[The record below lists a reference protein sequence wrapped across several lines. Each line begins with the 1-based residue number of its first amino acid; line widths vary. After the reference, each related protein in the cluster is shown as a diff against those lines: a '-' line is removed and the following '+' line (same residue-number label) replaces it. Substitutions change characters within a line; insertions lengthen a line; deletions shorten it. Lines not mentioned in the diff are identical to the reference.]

1 MGFSEDVEQQRSNEV
16 KSLRQWVGWGLV
28 GSFVLHGLSL
38 SGTMPSLVKS
48 RPTEVVVVPRR
59 EPEAKPT
66 PPVQPKVEP
75 KIEPEIKPEIQPEIQ
90 PSPTL
95 RQTVTASRILP
106 PGVMPE
112 GEADAERD
120 ESPLVGSG
128 LAEGDGG
135 FSEGIGLNRS
145 NSTIRGSGGGER
157 RGIEGGVPGGIIA
170 PPEPIV
176 TAPTPPLVEERTE
189 TQPIDPRLAVCR
201 RCPSPEYPRSAL
213 QAAAE
218 GRVQMAVDLDSQ
230 GRVVGVRLANSSG
243 NTELDRAVLE
253 TVRQRWR
260 FEGVRGGASNV
271 PVEVYMTVDESEL
284 NQRAQDWGDRT
295 AIEIPDA
302 GFATSSEAAPEAVP
316 ESVPESVPENTGA
329 SIRPQ
334 QPTPESSPAS
344 IPQSVPTPVS
354 APIPSTLPESEPE
367 MIPEPIPA
375 AVSEPDPAPIP
386 ESVPEPEPEPFV
398 EPALEVLT
406 PVEPIAPELQESGSD
421 VLSGIESIPVEQ

>member
-1 MGFSEDVEQQRSNEV
+1 MGFSEDVEQQRSNEM
-16 KSLRQWVGWGLV
+16 KSLRRWVGWGLT
-28 GSFVLHGLSL
+28 GSFALHALSL
-38 SGTMPSLVKS
+38 SWTMPRLVKP

-59 EPEAKPT
+59 QPEVKPIPQVKPQIEPEIKP
-66 PPVQPKVEP
+66 Q
-75 KIEPEIKPEIQPEIQ
+75 IQPEIKPEIQAEIE
-90 PSPTL
+90 PAPIL
-95 RQTVTASRILP
+95 RQPIASRILP

-128 LAEGDGG
+128 LAAGDGG

-145 NSTIRGSGGGER
+145 NSDIRGSGGGER
-157 RGIEGGVPGGIIA
+157 QGVEGGVPGGIIA

-176 TAPTPPLVEERTE
+176 TAPSPAIVEPVEPPP
-189 TQPIDPRLAVCR
+189 QSGDPRLAVCR

-213 QAAAE
+213 QAGAE

-243 NTELDRAVLE
+243 DAALDRAVLE

-260 FEGVRGGASNV
+260 FENVRGGANNI

-302 GFATSSEAAPEAVP
+302 GFATSPVAPTATRTEPVALPEPGTPAV
-316 ESVPESVPENTGA
+316 ESF
-329 SIRPQ
+329 
-334 QPTPESSPAS
+334 
-344 IPQSVPTPVS
+344 PTPVPEPV
-354 APIPSTLPESEPE
+354 ATPLPEPLPEPVLE
-367 MIPEPIPA
+367 SIPELLPEPLPEPVLESIPELLPEPVPEPVVEPMPQLSNESIEEPIENLLVEPIE
-375 AVSEPDPAPIP
+375 VSEPDFTTAPPAPVDP
-386 ESVPEPEPEPFV
+386 D
-398 EPALEVLT
+398 
-406 PVEPIAPELQESGSD
+406 PI
-421 VLSGIESIPVEQ
+421 